1 MWADGTAHQF
11 AKVSRAT
18 AFVLAGIMSA
28 APSLLQGQCQP
39 VTAAS
44 EARSPE
50 PRNTATGKPPAGKA
64 DAGSPEFYDEPN
76 FTVAGVTDT
85 TNLGGHGSAV
95 VQRNTEALTKEAISL
110 KQESPTG
117 SQPSFDYATAEKSL
131 RESLEHDPRNAALH
145 HSLADTEERLGNP
158 LEAVREY
165 QRAAELDPS
174 EPNLFDWGAE
184 LLLHHAPQ
192 PAMEVFAKGNRMF
205 PHSARMLIALG
216 VGWQAQGAND
226 RALRCLFD
234 ASDLNPR
241 DPAPYL
247 FLGKMQ
253 NTEIVHAAG
262 FVEKMERF
270 ARLQPE
276 NALANYYYATTLWKR
291 ANDSADAPTAAQI
304 ESLLNKAVHLDPKLG
319 VGYLQLGILY
329 AARRD
334 FPKAIAN
341 YQQASEV
348 SPELEEAHYRLAD
361 AYRRVGE
368 KTKAQR
374 ELQLYSQLSKKNTE
388 QAERERHEIQQF
400 VFALRDQS
408 PATQSHQ
415 HQ

>member
-1 MWADGTAHQF
+1 LNA
-11 AKVSRAT
+11 
-18 AFVLAGIMSA
+18 
-28 APSLLQGQCQP
+28 
-39 VTAAS
+39 
-44 EARSPE
+44 E
-50 PRNTATGKPPAGKA
+50 
-64 DAGSPEFYDEPN
+64 
-76 FTVAGVTDT
+76 
-85 TNLGGHGSAV
+85 
-95 VQRNTEALTKEAISL
+95 TET
-110 KQESPTG
+110 
-117 SQPSFDYATAEKSL
+117 SL
-131 RESLEHDPRNAALH
+131 RASLEHDPGNAALRH
-145 HSLADTEERLGNP
+145 LLADTEEKLSNA

-192 PAMEVFAKGNRMF
+192 PAMEVFAKGNRIF
-205 PHSARMLIALG
+205 PHSSRMLIGLG
-216 VGWQAQGAND
+216 VAWQAQGAND

-234 ASDLNPR
+234 ASDLNPS
-241 DPAPYL
+241 DPTPYL

-262 FVEKMERF
+262 FAEKMKRF

-291 ANDSADAPTAAQI
+291 ANDSVDAPAVAQI
-304 ESLLNKAVHLDPKLG
+304 ESLLQRAVRLDPKLG
-319 VGYLQLGILY
+319 GGYLQLGILY

-334 FPKAIAN
+334 FPTAIAA
-341 YQQASEV
+341 YQQAGEV
-348 SPELEEAHYRLAD
+348 SPELEETHYRLAD

-388 QAERERHEIQQF
+388 QAERERHETQQF

-408 PATQSHQ
+408 PATNSSPEHQ
-415 HQ
+415 

>member
-1 MWADGTAHQF
+1 VTAHQF
-11 AKVSRAT
+11 ARVSRAIT
-18 AFVLAGIMSA
+18 FVFAGIMSA

-39 VTAAS
+39 VADAS
-44 EARSPE
+44 EPRPPE
-50 PRNTATGKPPAGKA
+50 PRNTAPNKPPAEKP
-64 DAGSPEFYDEPN
+64 DAGSPEFYDEPK

-95 VQRNTEALTKEAISL
+95 VQRNTEALARDTVSL
-110 KQESPTG
+110 KKESPALPQEN
-117 SQPSFDYATAEKSL
+117 SLNAETEKFL
-131 RESLEHDPRNAALH
+131 RASLERDPGNAALH
-145 HSLADTEERLGNP
+145 HSLADIEEKLGNA

-192 PAMEVFAKGNRMF
+192 PAMEVFAKGNRLF
-205 PHSARMLIALG
+205 PHSSRMMIALG
-216 VGWQAQGAND
+216 VAWQAQGAND

-234 ASDLNPR
+234 ASDLNPS
-241 DPAPYL
+241 DPTPYL
-247 FLGKMQ
+247 FLGKME
-253 NTEIVHAAG
+253 NVEIVHSPG
-262 FVEKMERF
+262 YLEKMERF

-291 ANDSADAPTAAQI
+291 ANDSPDAQAAAQS
-304 ESLLNKAVHLDPKLG
+304 ESLLNKAVRLDPKLG
-319 VGYLQLGILY
+319 VAYLQLGILY

-334 FPKAIAN
+334 FPKAIAD

-361 AYRRVGE
+361 AYRRIGQT
-368 KTKAQR
+368 TKAEY
-374 ELQLYSQLSKKNTE
+374 ELQLYKELTKKKSE
-388 QAERERHEIQQF
+388 EAERERHEIQQF

-408 PATQSHQ
+408 PATQQHQ

>member
-1 MWADGTAHQF
+1 MWAYGTALQL

-39 VTAAS
+39 VAGAS
-44 EARSPE
+44 KARSSE
-50 PRNTATGKPPAGKA
+50 PRNTAPNKPPAGKP
-64 DAGSPEFYDEPN
+64 DAGAPQFYDEPK

-95 VQRNTEALTKEAISL
+95 VQRNTEVLARDAVSL
-110 KQESPTG
+110 KKESPAL
-117 SQPSFDYATAEKSL
+117 SQVNSLNAETEKSL
-131 RESLEHDPRNAALH
+131 RASLEQEPGNAVLH
-145 HSLADTEERLGNP
+145 HSLADTEEKLGNA

-165 QRAAELDPS
+165 QRTTELDPS
-174 EPNLFDWGAE
+174 EPHLFDWGAE

-205 PHSARMLIALG
+205 PHSSRMLIALG
-216 VGWQAQGAND
+216 VAWQAQGAND
-226 RALRCLFD
+226 RALQCLFD
-234 ASDLNPR
+234 ASDLNPS
-241 DPAPYL
+241 DPTPYL

-253 NTEIVHAAG
+253 NVEIVHSPG
-262 FVEKMERF
+262 FLEKIERF
-270 ARLQPE
+270 ASLQPE

-291 ANDSADAPTAAQI
+291 ANDSVDAQTAAHI
-304 ESLLNKAVHLDPKLG
+304 ESLLSRAIRLDPKLG
-319 VGYLQLGILY
+319 IAYLQLGILH
-329 AARRD
+329 AAKRD
-334 FPKAIAN
+334 FPKAIAD
-341 YQQASEV
+341 YQRASEV
-348 SPELEEAHYRLAD
+348 TPELEEAHYRLAD

-388 QAERERHEIQQF
+388 QAERQRHEIQQF

-408 PATQSHQ
+408 PATQQ

>member
-1 MWADGTAHQF
+1 VTAHQF
-11 AKVSRAT
+11 ARVSRAIT
-18 AFVLAGIMSA
+18 FVFAGIMSA

-39 VTAAS
+39 VADAS
-44 EARSPE
+44 EPRPPE
-50 PRNTATGKPPAGKA
+50 PRNTAPNKPPAEKP
-64 DAGSPEFYDEPN
+64 DAGSPEFYDEPK

-95 VQRNTEALTKEAISL
+95 VQRNTEALARDTVSL
-110 KQESPTG
+110 KKESPALPQEN
-117 SQPSFDYATAEKSL
+117 SLNAETEKFL
-131 RESLEHDPRNAALH
+131 RASLERDPGNAALH
-145 HSLADTEERLGNP
+145 HSLADIEEKLGNA

-192 PAMEVFAKGNRMF
+192 PAMEVFAKGNRLF
-205 PHSARMLIALG
+205 PHSSRMMIALG
-216 VGWQAQGAND
+216 VAWQAQGAND

-234 ASDLNPR
+234 ASDLNPS
-241 DPAPYL
+241 DPTPYL
-247 FLGKMQ
+247 FLGKME
-253 NTEIVHAAG
+253 NVEIVHSPG
-262 FVEKMERF
+262 YLEKMERF

-291 ANDSADAPTAAQI
+291 ANDSADAQAAAQS
-304 ESLLNKAVHLDPKLG
+304 ESLLNKAVRLDPKLG
-319 VGYLQLGILY
+319 VAYLQLGIFY

-334 FPKAIAN
+334 FPKAIAD

-361 AYRRVGE
+361 AYRRIGQT
-368 KTKAQR
+368 TKAEY
-374 ELQLYSQLSKKNTE
+374 ELQLYKELTKKKSE
-388 QAERERHEIQQF
+388 EAERERHEIQQF

-408 PATQSHQ
+408 PATQQHQ

>member
-1 MWADGTAHQF
+1 VTAHQF

-28 APSLLQGQCQP
+28 APPLLQGQCQP
-39 VTAAS
+39 VVGAS

-50 PRNTATGKPPAGKA
+50 PRNTAPGRPPTGKP
-64 DAGSPEFYDEPN
+64 DAGSPQFYDEPN

-85 TNLGGHGSAV
+85 TNLGGHSSAV

-117 SQPSFDYATAEKSL
+117 SQPSFDATAEKSL

-145 HSLADTEERLGNP
+145 HSLADTEEKLGNA

-184 LLLHHAPQ
+184 LLLHHAPK

-241 DPAPYL
+241 DPTPYV

-262 FVEKMERF
+262 FAEKMERF
-270 ARLQPE
+270 ARWQPE
-276 NALANYYYATTLWKR
+276 NALANYYYATTLWER

-304 ESLLNKAVHLDPKLG
+304 ESLLQKAVRLDPKLG
-319 VGYLQLGILY
+319 IAYLQLGILY

-334 FPKAIAN
+334 FPNAIAV
-341 YQQASEV
+341 YQRASEV

-368 KTKAQR
+368 KTKAEH
-374 ELQLYSQLSKKNTE
+374 ELQLYKELTKKKSE
-388 QAERERHEIQQF
+388 EAERERHEIQQF

>member
-1 MWADGTAHQF
+1 
-11 AKVSRAT
+11 
-18 AFVLAGIMSA
+18 MSA

-39 VTAAS
+39 VAGAS
-44 EARSPE
+44 EARPPE
-50 PRNTATGKPPAGKA
+50 PHNTAPGKPPAGKP
-64 DAGSPEFYDEPN
+64 DAGSPEFYDEPKFN
-76 FTVAGVTDT
+76 VAGVTDT
-85 TNLGGHGSAV
+85 TNLGGHGSSA
-95 VQRNTEALTKEAISL
+95 VQRSTETLTKEAISL
-110 KQESPTG
+110 KQESPTDSQAG
-117 SQPSFDYATAEKSL
+117 SLNADREKSL
-131 RESLEHDPRNAALH
+131 RASLEHDPGNAALH
-145 HSLADTEERLGNP
+145 HSLADTEEKLGNP
-158 LEAVREY
+158 LEAVRQY

-174 EPNLFDWGAE
+174 ESNLFDWGAE
-184 LLLHHAPQ
+184 LLVHHAPE
-192 PAMEVFAKGNRMF
+192 PAMEVFAKGNRIF
-205 PHSARMLIALG
+205 PHSSRMLIGLG
-216 VGWQAQGAND
+216 VAWQAQGANG

-234 ASDLNPR
+234 ASDLNPS
-241 DPAPYL
+241 DPTPYL

-262 FVEKMERF
+262 FAEKMKRF

-291 ANDSADAPTAAQI
+291 ANDSVDAPAVAQI
-304 ESLLNKAVHLDPKLG
+304 ESLLQRAVRLDPKLG

-334 FPKAIAN
+334 FPTAIAA

-348 SPELEEAHYRLAD
+348 SPELEQTHYRLAD

-408 PATQSHQ
+408 PATQQ
-415 HQ
+415 HQLQ